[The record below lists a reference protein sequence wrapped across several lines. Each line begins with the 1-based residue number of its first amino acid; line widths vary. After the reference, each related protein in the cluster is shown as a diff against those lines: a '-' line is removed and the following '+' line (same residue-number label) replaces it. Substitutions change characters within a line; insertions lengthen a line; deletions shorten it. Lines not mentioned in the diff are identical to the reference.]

1 MSSFNNGAM
10 SGNPGITH
18 VPAAGGSKLRSNRSS
33 MRRTSEVEVNRIPL
47 ESKFVTL
54 DISILHGYMCTD
66 IGNLHL
72 SESDWIGLDG
82 RNAQPVY

>member
-10 SGNPGITH
+10 SGRPGITH

-47 ESKFVTL
+47 ERRFVTL
-54 DISILHGYMCTD
+54 NMSIYRRMWTD
-66 IGNLHL
+66 LGDLHL

-82 RNAQPVY
+82 CNAQSVY